1 MIHNFDDTSKPRLSL
16 DHATGD
22 WGVIMA
28 DGRVIACRDYAE
40 ATYAVEHNGD
50 LPRPVD
56 MSGFTPA
63 QRRAAYLR
71 ATAPSAA
78 TRNPLTGHFTG
89 GDRGQ
94 R

>member
-16 DHATGD
+16 DRESGK
-22 WGVIMA
+22 WSVIMT

-40 ATYAVEHNGD
+40 AVYAVEHNGD

-63 QRRAAYLR
+63 QRRTAYLR
-71 ATAPSAA
+71 AMTIDTV

-89 GDRGQ
+89 GDRGE